1 MQSFIHSHS
10 KMKNKVLCIHICIH
24 LKSKLNRIL
33 CMHLCIL
40 FQLKLK
46 NKIEFYTFIHAFS
59 YENKK
64 KIKIEFL
71 CILIFKK

>member
-1 MQSFIHSHS
+1 
-10 KMKNKVLCIHICIH
+10 
-24 LKSKLNRIL
+24 
-33 CMHLCIL
+33 MHF

-64 KIKIEFL
+64 IKIEFLYIHL
-71 CILIFKK
+71 CILIFKKKFIPAL